1 MRERAGH
8 LSQAALI
15 RAVVASQRL
24 VVQGLGRRLVGPGR
38 GLHPEAAVAHL
49 MLVQHAIHPAVVC
62 PHQGL
67 VEVSIRT
74 VTLKRIRFCQLV
86 CESWFVKAPTPL
98 QNSDIHEIQPDK
110 QYGT

>member
-1 MRERAGH
+1 MLSVRERAGH

-49 MLVQHAIHPAVVC
+49 MLVQHAIHPPVVC

-67 VEVSIRT
+67 VEVALRT

-86 CESWFVKAPTPL
+86 CES
-98 QNSDIHEIQPDK
+98 
-110 QYGT
+110 